1 MGERRNSPKR
11 GGGEMCMEVGKEVM
25 GLRGGRERPGAGSAW
40 AACLEL
46 EPRKSFRGTRAL
58 GCW

>member
-1 MGERRNSPKR
+1 
-11 GGGEMCMEVGKEVM
+11 MCMEVGKEVM